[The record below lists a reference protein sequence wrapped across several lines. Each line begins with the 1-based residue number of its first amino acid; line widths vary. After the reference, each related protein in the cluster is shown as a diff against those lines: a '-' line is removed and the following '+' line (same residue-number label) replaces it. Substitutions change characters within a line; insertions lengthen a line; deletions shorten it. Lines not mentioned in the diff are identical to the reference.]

1 MSMKIAPPRTFKTL
15 RFAKDAKRAKIADK
29 ELCAAIEEVRLGQ
42 ADDLGGG
49 VFKKRLNENRHRS
62 IILAKGGA
70 HWIYEYLFGKSARD
84 NIGEDELAAFRLL
97 AKSYAGVSEKQLAAL
112 IAGGDLLE
120 ICHGCKD

>member
-1 MSMKIAPPRTFKTL
+1 
-15 RFAKDAKRAKIADK
+15 
-29 ELCAAIEEVRLGQ
+29 LGQ

-84 NIGEDELAAFRLL
+84 NIDEDELAAFRML
-97 AKSYAGVSEKQLAAL
+97 AKSYASMTEKQLTSLLASE
-112 IAGGDLLE
+112 DLFE
-120 ICHGCKD
+120 ICHDCKEQVQK